1 MSDDKISV
9 DSAAHSASTKFL
21 SIINGGFQH
30 SITQLS
36 AAGNVLSD
44 PSHWSGPYASQ
55 FRSSWSSA
63 QADLNK
69 IRHSLDEFQRKF
81 DTVLK
86 NISEAG
92 GGHR

>member
-1 MSDDKISV
+1 MADDKVSV
-9 DSAAHSASTKFL
+9 DSAAHTASRKFL
-21 SIINGGFQH
+21 SIIDGGFQQ
-30 SITQLS
+30 SITQLTS
-36 AAGNVLSD
+36 AGNILSD

-69 IRHSLDEFQRKF
+69 IKQSLDEFQRKF

-86 NISEAG
+86 NISTAG
-92 GGHR
+92 GSHG